1 MRRIFTLLLLC
12 GLLFSFQP
20 ASAQGGPGLNSV
32 TAKIWPEYDKPDVL
46 VIYYIT
52 VSAQTSLPATM
63 TFRIPAAAQKPNA
76 LAIGNTLTTV
86 SDQAVDYTL
95 EPDGDWV
102 KVIVQVTGPAIQLE
116 YYDPA
121 LIKNGAQR
129 QYTYVWPGD
138 YAVDNFSVEV
148 QQPYDA
154 SGMQTNPNLPKVN
167 PIADELTYYTGDFGA
182 LPAGKTFTLT
192 AKYQKDSDALS
203 VSFMNVQPSAPVDES
218 TTGRVSIGT
227 YLPWLIAAVGVLMI
241 AGGLYYYFR
250 GTGRPRPTAR
260 RRHASSEEKT
270 ADGQTYCPQ
279 CGARARGGDRF
290 CRTCGTRLRT
300 ETEE

>member
-20 ASAQGGPGLNSV
+20 AHAQGSASLSSV

-46 VIYYIT
+46 VIHYIT
-52 VSAQTSLPATM
+52 VSPQTSLPATM
-63 TFRIPAAAQKPNA
+63 TFRIPATAQKPNA
-76 LAIGNTLTTV
+76 LAIGNTFATA
-86 SDQAVDYTL
+86 SDQAVKYTL

-116 YYDPA
+116 YYDPE
-121 LIKNGAQR
+121 LIKNGANR
-129 QYTYVWPGD
+129 QYTYIWPGD
-138 YAVDNFSVEV
+138 YAVDSFSMEV

-154 SGMQTNPNLPKVN
+154 SGMQTNPNLPNVN
-167 PIADELTYYTGDFGA
+167 PVADELTYYSGDFGPLA
-182 LPAGKTFTLT
+182 ADESFTLT
-192 AKYQKDSDALS
+192 VKYQKDSDALS
-203 VSFMNVQPSAPVDES
+203 VSFMNVQASAPVDEN
-218 TTGRVSIGT
+218 TTGRVSLTT

-250 GTGRPRPTAR
+250 GTGRPRPAAR
-260 RRHASSEEKT
+260 RRHAASEEI
-270 ADGQTYCPQ
+270 AEGQIYCPQ
-279 CGARARGGDRF
+279 CGARARNGDRF

-300 ETEE
+300 EAEE